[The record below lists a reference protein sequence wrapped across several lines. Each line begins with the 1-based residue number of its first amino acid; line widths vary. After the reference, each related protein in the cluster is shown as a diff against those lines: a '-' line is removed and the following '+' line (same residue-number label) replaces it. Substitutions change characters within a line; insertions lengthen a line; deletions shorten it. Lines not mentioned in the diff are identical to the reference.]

1 MVYGAQYG
9 AVRPSGMKK
18 KRGRM
23 APVIEEQAKMGLAT
37 KMVTEGKARAQA
49 QKEWEFQKSSRE
61 QELANQQRSLAM
73 AKEEAKW
80 KKKMD
85 QFNLGL
91 NVVSTG
97 LEVVDTFTDWLDF

>member
-23 APVIEEQAKMGLAT
+23 APVVEEQAKMGLAT
-37 KMVTEGKARAQA
+37 KMVTEGKAREQA

-61 QELANQQRSLAM
+61 SELAMQRKQLDIQKDQ
-73 AKEEAKW
+73 AKFQ
-80 KKKMD
+80 KKMD
-85 QFNLGL
+85 YFNLGL
-91 NVVSTG
+91 GAVSTG
-97 LEVVDTFTDWLDF
+97 LEVVDMFTDWLT

>member
-37 KMVTEGKARAQA
+37 KMVTEGKARQQA
-49 QKEWEFQKSSRE
+49 KDQWEFEKSSRE
-61 QELANQQRSLAM
+61 SELSMQQKQLKM
-73 AKEEAKW
+73 QKKQAKFDRNMGYVNMGIGA
-80 KKKMD
+80 
-85 QFNLGL
+85 L
-91 NVVSTG
+91 STG
-97 LEVVDTFTDWLDF
+97 VELVDMFTDWLA